1 MSAVVWGSVK
11 LAEEAAEER
20 DRSILRR
27 VAPAAIGL
35 GAGTLLSAGGLIAAT
50 PALRSEFLYRLRS
63 LGAGKQN
70 FRKLPNE
77 AKVLSKKVADKLRE
91 LGVDPTRHRIAIS
104 GLGGS
109 GKTTL
114 SKGLHE
120 ELQFANGPQNLDRLP
135 LSILGR
141 RVDRV
146 KIKPGA
152 VYEQTHVLRQVDP
165 EDFDYVVHLD
175 VPQSELRNRLLGR
188 GRAAAYHFLNY
199 DKLRSALRASFD
211 TLGGEIHEIEP
222 GVYLKARPASGWGA
236 AENLN
241 RKLVE
246 MGIDPTGLSRE
257 QQILSLVEGRKS
269 TGRGVLPYIR
279 RDRLATDAGV
289 IGTGAIG
296 GAIGGEVLGNR
307 YSDE

>member
-1 MSAVVWGSVK
+1 MSVVVRGSVK
-11 LAEEAAEER
+11 LAEEVAEEH
-20 DRSILRR
+20 DRGILRR

-70 FRKLPNE
+70 FRKVPNE

-91 LGVDPTRHRIAIS
+91 LGVDPTRHRVAIS

-114 SKGLHE
+114 AKGLHE
-120 ELQFANGPQNLDRLP
+120 ELRFANGPQNLDWLP
-135 LSILGR
+135 LSIIGR
-141 RVDRV
+141 RVDRA
-146 KIKPGA
+146 KIIPGA
-152 VYEQTHVLRQVDP
+152 VYEQTHVLRQADP

-175 VPQSELRNRLLGR
+175 KPQSELEARLMQR
-188 GRAAAYHFLNY
+188 GRAGASHFLNY
-199 DKLRSALRASFD
+199 DKLRDSLRVAFGA
-211 TLGGEIHEIEP
+211 LGGELHEIEP

-236 AENLN
+236 ADRLK

-246 MGIDPTGLSRE
+246 KGIDPTGLSRE
-257 QQILSLVEGRKS
+257 QQILSLVEGRRA
-269 TGRGVLPYIR
+269 TGRGALPYIR
-279 RDRLATDAGV
+279 HDRLATGAGV